1 MAELIFKSTFLEGK
15 GNLRLIKK
23 FRENGEKESYP
34 NAKNFTSHV
43 YQYPK
48 SIKGLE
54 MRLKDMQKHAES
66 GGCML
71 KGELDKELKEEPRA
85 GHTLRNKP
93 NDVLVLDIDNLRVNL
108 DEILGFREAEMQDA
122 ELMKKDKNAPSFID
136 TSKGKLGEHQI
147 KAIAAHL
154 VKKFPS
160 EFHDI
165 SYFIHASSSM
175 GTKGKD
181 CVSMHL
187 EFVLDNPVSPH
198 AQKDWLMAYNL
209 IAEPFKSNLSL
220 GVTGLALKYPLDV
233 TVADNSKLIFIGH
246 PYFERSTMNPI
257 EDEHR
262 IILVKKKKVMLPSEA
277 IRLNMSVAAVKAMKD
292 TAILNLRKAQS
303 LPKVKAETK
312 TIVRNNER
320 LELLKNPDA
329 MTIEIV
335 DEQGDFVHCNINGGD
350 SNGYYFFKHDPS
362 IVHNF
367 KQEPVF
373 RLQDANENFY
383 YEMLERFAD
392 EISER
397 KGRQYLVVR
406 DSNNKGKINAVE
418 IDANTKKIYYHSQFD
433 DLKAATDWAAQYGE
447 LLPESLPFAFIDY
460 NPTKSEVIERRKPSE
475 GAAEEVYINT
485 FQDSELWLRASS
497 TIDTVPNYENC
508 TKTLKD
514 MCPASHFVM
523 NHVLNGD
530 TELRHFLNWIAMALQ
545 TKKKIGTTWLMQ
557 GVQGTGKGIMWE
569 EVLRPL
575 FGKNNTKKSTIDE
588 LEDRFDTQFTTKTLV
603 LIDEFRHSEAK
614 GSKRL
619 ESRLKIMA
627 TESEY
632 SVRAM
637 HKEYNESENFFN
649 MIFYSNAGDAA
660 RIEESDRRWNV
671 APRQRISLRARLNPT
686 DSEKAIEH
694 IERLIEK
701 IRGETETLANF
712 FKSFEVNTAQARN
725 ALENQAK
732 NDLRS
737 ASRTR
742 TEDFTAAI
750 YSGDAAW
757 FYMNAETYSGEN
769 PKLRAELKKALEAI
783 INRTDMEQNLTVVT
797 LEDLAPF
804 YSIIAGGD
812 KLESVQA
819 VRKYLMRH
827 ASDALLRKGTLT
839 DMTEKR
845 ELGARE
851 AFRIAFRVPDILRPE
866 IEEFLKGQ
874 RPQSRAANVRNIH
887 Q

>member
-1 MAELIFKSTFLEGK
+1 MAELTFNTTFLEGK
-15 GNLRLIKK
+15 GNLRLVKK
-23 FRENGEKESYP
+23 FRANGEKESYP
-34 NAKNFTSHV
+34 NAKNFTSSV
-43 YQYPK
+43 RTYPK
-48 SIKGLE
+48 SKKGL
-54 MRLKDMQKHAES
+54 RLRLDDMKHFAEK

-71 KGELDKELKEEPRA
+71 KGELDKELKDEPRA

-93 NDVLVLDIDNLRVNL
+93 NDILILDIDNLRIDLSKIPN
-108 DEILGFREAEMQDA
+108 FPQAEFADA
-122 ELMKKDKNAPSFID
+122 EKTKTGDAPAFLD
-136 TSKGKLGEHQI
+136 TSKGKLGENQI
-147 KAIAAHL
+147 KAIAEYL
-154 VKKFPS
+154 VGQFPT
-160 EFHDI
+160 EFQNV

-181 CVSMHL
+181 VVSMHL
-187 EFVLDNPVSPH
+187 EFVLGEPVSPH
-198 AQKDWLMAYNL
+198 KQKDWLMAYNL
-209 IAEPFKSNLSL
+209 VAEPFKSNLSL

-246 PYFERSTMNPI
+246 PYFEISTQNPI
-257 EDEHR
+257 ENKDR
-262 IILVKKKKVMLPSEA
+262 ILLVEKSKILLEPEA
-277 IRLNMSVAAVKAMKD
+277 IRLNTSIASIKALKD
-292 TAILNLRKAQS
+292 NAINELRKAQS
-303 LPKVKAETK
+303 LPKAKADTR
-312 TIVRNNER
+312 TIVRNNQR
-320 LELLKNPDA
+320 MELLKNPDA

-335 DEQGDFVHCNINGGD
+335 DEQGDFVHCNINGGN

-367 KQEPVF
+367 KDEPVF
-373 RLQDANENFY
+373 RLQDANESFY
-383 YEMLERFAD
+383 FEMLERFAD

-406 DSNNKGKINAVE
+406 DSNNKGKVNAVE
-418 IDANTKKIYYHSQFD
+418 IDANAKKIYYHSQFD

-447 LLPESLPFAFIDY
+447 ILPDSLPFAFIDY
-460 NPTKSEVIERRKPSE
+460 NPTKQEVIERRKPSE

-485 FQDSELWLRASS
+485 FQDSELWLKASS
-497 TIDTVPNYENC
+497 TTDKPADYDTSAVL
-508 TKTLKD
+508 LKEA
-514 MCPASHFVM
+514 CPVSYFIMA
-523 NHVLNGD
+523 HVLNGEQ
-530 TELRHFLNWIAMALQ
+530 ELKHFLNWIAAALQ

-569 EVLRPL
+569 EILRPL

-671 APRQRISLRARLNPT
+671 APRQRISLRSRINPQN
-686 DSEKAIEH
+686 SHEA
-694 IERLIEK
+694 IEK
-701 IRGETETLANF
+701 IEKYIEMIRAETETLANF
-712 FKSFEVNTAQARN
+712 FKSFDVNMAQARN

-750 YSGDAAW
+750 FAGDAAW
-757 FYMNAETYSGEN
+757 FFMTAETYSGEN
-769 PKLRAELKKALEAI
+769 PRLRAELTKAMHSIL
-783 INRTDMEQNLTVVT
+783 NRADADNKYTVVT

-804 YSIIAGGD
+804 YSVIAGSD
-812 KLESVQA
+812 KVESEQA

-827 ASDALLRKGTLT
+827 ASDALLMKGSLT
-839 DMTEKR
+839 AMTENR
-845 ELGARE
+845 ERGARE
-851 AFRIAFRVPDILRPE
+851 AFRIQFRIPDIIRPE
-866 IEEFLKGQ
+866 VAQFLEQNAKKQ
-874 RPQSRAANVRNIH
+874 TNVRSIK
-887 Q
+887 

>member
-1 MAELIFKSTFLEGK
+1 
-15 GNLRLIKK
+15 
-23 FRENGEKESYP
+23 
-34 NAKNFTSHV
+34 
-43 YQYPK
+43 
-48 SIKGLE
+48 
-54 MRLKDMQKHAES
+54 MQKFAEK
-66 GGCML
+66 GACML

-85 GHTLRNKP
+85 GHTLRNKG
-93 NDVLVLDIDNLRVNL
+93 NDVLVLDIDNLKIDL
-108 DEILGFREAEMQDA
+108 DKVAGFKEAEMLDA
-122 ELMKKDKNAPSFID
+122 QEGKTSSNLAFVD
-136 TSKGKLGEHQI
+136 TSKGKLGAHQI
-147 KAIAAHL
+147 KAIAEHL
-154 VKKFPS
+154 VKAFPES
-160 EFHDI
+160 FHSV

-187 EFVLDNPVSPH
+187 EFILDEPVSPH

-209 IAEPFKSNLSL
+209 IAEPFKSSLSL

-246 PYFERSTMNPI
+246 PYFELSAMNPI
-257 EDEHR
+257 EDRHR
-262 IILVKKKKVMLPSEA
+262 IMLVEKSKVMLPASEL
-277 IRLNMSVAAVKAMKD
+277 RLAMSIASVKALKD
-292 TAILNLRKAQS
+292 KAIAELRKNQS

-312 TIVRNNER
+312 TIVRNNQR
-320 LELLKNPDA
+320 MELLKNPDQ

-350 SNGYYFFKHDPS
+350 SNGYYFFKYDPS
-362 IVHNF
+362 LVHNF
-367 KQEPVF
+367 KDEPVF

-418 IDANTKKIYYHSQFD
+418 IDANAKKIYFHSQFD

-447 LLPESLPFAFIDY
+447 LLPDSLPFAFIDY

-485 FQDSELWLRASS
+485 FQDSEVWLKASGQ
-497 TIDTVPNYENC
+497 IDKVPTYENC
-508 TKTLKD
+508 VALLKET
-514 MCPASHFVM
+514 CPASHFVM
-523 NHVLNGD
+523 KHVLNGEQ
-530 TELRHFLNWIAMALQ
+530 ELRHFLNWIAAALQ
-545 TKKKIGTTWLMQ
+545 TKQKIGTTWLMQ
-557 GVQGTGKGIMWE
+557 GVQGTGKGVMWE
-569 EVLRPL
+569 EILRPL
-575 FGKNNTKKSTIDE
+575 FGKRNTKKSTIDE

-619 ESRLKIMA
+619 ESKLKLMA

-671 APRQRISLRARLNPT
+671 APRQRISLRARIDPK
-686 DSEKAIEH
+686 DSAKAIEG
-694 IERLIEK
+694 IEK
-701 IRGETETLANF
+701 LVEKLRDEVESVANF
-712 FKSFEVNTAQARN
+712 FKSFEVNMAQARN
-725 ALENQAK
+725 ALENEAK
-732 NDLRS
+732 NDLRA
-737 ASRTR
+737 ASRTK

-750 YSGDAAW
+750 FTGDVAW
-757 FYMNAETYSGEN
+757 FYTSSETYAGEN
-769 PKLRAELKKALEAI
+769 PRLRAELKKSMASILRRA
-783 INRTDMEQNLTVVT
+783 DFDSKLTVVT
-797 LEDLAPF
+797 LEDLVPF
-804 YSIIAGGD
+804 YSVIVGGD
-812 KLESVQA
+812 KLQTEQA
-819 VRKYLMRH
+819 VRKYIMRH
-827 ASDALLRKGTLT
+827 ASDALLRKGTLSELT
-839 DMTEKR
+839 DRK
-845 ELGARE
+845 ELGTRE
-851 AFRIAFRVPDILRPE
+851 AFLIPFRAPDILRPE
-866 IEEFLKGQ
+866 LEEFLDKNS
-874 RPQSRAANVRNIH
+874 RPTQSNVRNIN